1 MTTKTIAEMIAEFPE
16 EPNPT
21 PSDGPIGDE
30 HDRIHIARWKYRR
43 LLAKVALLRA
53 ALDGLLKVQW
63 QASIDWGCR
72 TDYDNARDEAQEALE
87 VTRGS

>member
-1 MTTKTIAEMIAEFPE
+1 MTTKTIAQMIAELPRKPE
-16 EPNPT
+16 AGSPYEWLK
-21 PSDGPIGDE
+21 IRE
-30 HDRIHIARWKYRR
+30 AE
-43 LLAKVALLRA
+43 VELLRA

-87 VTRGS
+87 VTK

>member
-1 MTTKTIAEMIAEFPE
+1 MTTKTIAQMIAELPLDIDWIQCME
-16 EPNPT
+16 YA
-21 PSDGPIGDE
+21 DVVDMV
-30 HDRIHIARWKYRR
+30 KRR
-43 LLAKVALLRA
+43 DAEVELLRA

-87 VTRGS
+87 VTK